1 MPEDRPVCC
10 LSCGVPQPGRFC
22 AACGEKRISSTD
34 FSIEYFFED
43 AFEHLTHF
51 DLKPL
56 RAVTLLVKEPGR
68 LTRDYL
74 DGRRRGR
81 PGPIQLFVI
90 VNVVF
95 ALLIGLTTWRP
106 LDTPL
111 SVQLSSAPVHSLK
124 RHMVD
129 ESIKRKGIT
138 SEEFEREYNADT
150 KVESKEWVFAMI
162 PVFAAT
168 LAVLFWFRRYFFEHL
183 VFATHYYSFVLLAI
197 FVWAFGF
204 DFMVRP
210 LERARRLHINPEDAA
225 TLILSIT
232 LAVYLF
238 LALRR
243 VYGTGTVRSV
253 LRAAALSGT
262 FFLNLQLYRLLL
274 FFVTM
279 WMMR

>member
-1 MPEDRPVCC
+1 LPEDRPVCC

-51 DLKPL
+51 DLKSL

-95 ALLIGLTTWRP
+95 ALLIGFTTWRP

-111 SVQLSSAPVHSLK
+111 SVQTASSPLLESK

-138 SEEFEREYNADT
+138 SEEFEREYNTDT

-183 VFATHYYSFVLLAI
+183 VFATHYYSFVLLSI
-197 FVWAFGF
+197 LVWAFGF
-204 DFMVRP
+204 DFIVRP
-210 LERARRLHINPEDAA
+210 AERVAGLHINPEETAA
-225 TLILSIT
+225 VVLSIT
-232 LAVYLF
+232 LAIYLY

-243 VYGTGTVRSV
+243 VYGAGAVTSV

-262 FFLNLQLYRLLL
+262 LFLNLQIYRLLL

-279 WMMR
+279 WMMH